1 MSQTASCFHIHKH
14 GLPCIAD
21 ILPFHPNSPHSLH
34 QSNLNSPTHLK
45 MAVTEDSP
53 WTYLAFHHD
62 GDLHTLST
70 TVKSIKPLTELEDAN
85 KQLFKI
91 TEESEAEPL
100 HVVVTKATVFHPQG
114 GGQPSDEGEMTSEDG
129 SAKFTVTAVRT
140 DVVTNGQVLHLG
152 HFTTTSHFTPGTT
165 VTQTLDLEKRQLYSR
180 LHTAGHVLGSAVRH
194 LVESSIPGFDE
205 LKASHFPSSASCE
218 FKGSIEG
225 KWKEPIQARVDEYVE
240 KDMPVEIEW
249 WTEQDFKDNGME
261 RLVPDKG
268 FLAPGEEKF
277 RVVRIRGAEVYPCGG
292 THVHGTKG
300 CGKTTVKKISR
311 SKGVS
316 RVSYTVDGA
325 T

>member
-1 MSQTASCFHIHKH
+1 MI
-14 GLPCIAD
+14 
-21 ILPFHPNSPHSLH
+21 
-34 QSNLNSPTHLK
+34 
-45 MAVTEDSP
+45 
-53 WTYLAFHHD
+53 
-62 GDLHTLST
+62 
-70 TVKSIKPLTELEDAN
+70 
-85 KQLFKI
+85 
-91 TEESEAEPL
+91 
-100 HVVVTKATVFHPQG
+100 
-114 GGQPSDEGEMTSEDG
+114 SEDG

-165 VTQTLDLEKRQLYSR
+165 VTQTLDVEKRQLYSR